1 MSVHFV
7 TPLLLIL
14 TCTAALAETPLKSEV
29 LPPPRNGGVYV
40 AAHRGA
46 HEDRP
51 ENTLAAYQRAIDL
64 GADFVEIDTR
74 TTKDGHIVSVHN
86 STVDSYT
93 QDAKGKVS
101 DFTLAELKAMDIGS
115 RVDPKWKDERI
126 PTFEEI
132 LKLCKGKIGI
142 YLDLKEADVTVLFNM
157 VQEYDMVKNVI
168 WYCDPD
174 QHRYVIEHGGI
185 SMPDP
190 GPEANLAKLIEE
202 FQPKVIAS
210 VWRHFSPSFVE
221 TCHQAGA
228 VVIVDE
234 SDPTCWEDA
243 LKWGTDGIQ
252 TDHPEKLIAFVR
264 ERAAAAA
271 TPAKP

>member
-1 MSVHFV
+1 MSKK
-7 TPLLLIL
+7 LLLALVSLGLAL
-14 TCTAALAETPLKSEV
+14 TTAAESPIKSDI
-29 LPPPRNGGVYV
+29 LPPPRNGGIYV
-40 AAHRGA
+40 ACHRGA

-93 QDAKGKVS
+93 KDAKGKVS
-101 DFTLAELKAMDIGS
+101 SFTLAELKAMDIGS

-132 LKLCKGKIGI
+132 LDLCKGKIGI
-142 YLDLKEADVTVLFNM
+142 YLDLKEADVAVLFQM
-157 VQEYDMVKNVI
+157 VKDHDMVKNVI

-174 QHRYVIEHGGI
+174 QHKYVIEHGGI

-190 GPEANLAKLIEE
+190 GPEENLAQLITDYS
-202 FQPKVIAS
+202 PKVIAS
-210 VWRHFSPSFVE
+210 VWEYFSPSFVE
-221 TCHQAGA
+221 ACHKAGA

-234 SDPTCWEDA
+234 NDQSCWEDA

-252 TDHPEKLIAFVR
+252 TDHPEEFIKYLK
-264 ERAAAAA
+264 ER
-271 TPAKP
+271 K

>member
-1 MSVHFV
+1 M
-7 TPLLLIL
+7 IL
-14 TCTAALAETPLKSEV
+14 RIFAILACCLPAVAESPIKSDV

-40 AAHRGA
+40 ACHRGA

-64 GADFVEIDTR
+64 NADFVEIDTR
-74 TTKDGHIVSVHN
+74 TTKDGQIVSCHN

-93 QDAKGKVS
+93 QDAKGKVA

-132 LKLCKGKIGI
+132 LTLCKGKIGI
-142 YLDLKEADVTVLFNM
+142 YLDLKEADVAVLFQM
-157 VQEYDMVKNVI
+157 VKDHDMVKDVI

-174 QHRYVIEHGGI
+174 QHRYVTEHGGI

-190 GPEANLAKLIEE
+190 GPESNLAQLIVDYK
-202 FQPKVIAS
+202 PKVIAS
-210 VWRHFSPSFVE
+210 VWRFYSEDFVK
-221 TCHQAGA
+221 TCHEAGA
-228 VVIVDE
+228 IVIVDE
-234 SDPTCWEDA
+234 SDSTCWEDA
-243 LKWGTDGIQ
+243 VKWGSDGVQ
-252 TDHPEKLIAFVR
+252 TDEPEKFIAYLKAR
-264 ERAAAAA
+264 KAAA
-271 TPAKP
+271 K